1 MNISMLARQPIYNHD
16 NQLFAFELLYRSD
29 DNQNAGV
36 TNDFEATSKLLANL
50 CMNSLD
56 EEISANRPIFINVD
70 LAFLTSESFFS
81 APPPNVV
88 FEILETVEISEF
100 SINCIR
106 KLKQRGFTF
115 ALDDFEL
122 DGQHSKLFP
131 YISYLKIDVQAES
144 LDDVEQYLNH
154 LNGHNFTLLAEKLED
169 EDCFNRC
176 QQMGFE
182 LFQGY
187 YLERPKIITGNKVAA
202 NKQVALQLISE
213 LSREDIDNDKIAEL
227 IATDPR
233 LTFKLLKIVNCPLY
247 PFKREIQN
255 IHEAVVMLGVD
266 IIKQWAQILT
276 LVSESEQPLELFR
289 TLLVRAKTCEL
300 YSKSIKLTNAK
311 DAFTV
316 GLFSGLDA
324 VLNTKLETI
333 LQEIQLA
340 PHVKTALLDNDNSEH
355 NVLLLVKAYEKNIA
369 LKPALSQHQQ
379 EDLVKHYWQAV
390 KWSDTIMT
398 LIT

>member
-1 MNISMLARQPIYNHD
+1 MNINMLARQPIYNQN
-16 NQLFAFELLYRSD
+16 NQLFAFELLYRGD
-29 DNQNAGV
+29 DSQNAGV
-36 TNDFEATSKLLANL
+36 TDDFKATSELLANL

-70 LAFLTSESFFS
+70 LEFLTSESFFS
-81 APPPNVV
+81 TPPPNLV
-88 FEILETVEISEF
+88 FEILETVEISER

-122 DGQHSKLFP
+122 AGQHSKLFP

-144 LDDVEQYLNH
+144 LDDIEHYLKN
-154 LNGHNFTLLAEKLED
+154 LNGHNFSLLAEKVED
-169 EDCFNRC
+169 KESFDRC
-176 QQMGFE
+176 LQMGFE

-187 YLERPKIITGNKVAA
+187 YLERPKVITGNKVTA

-213 LSREDIDNDKIAEL
+213 LSREDISNDEIAEL

-233 LTFKLLKIVNCPLY
+233 LTFKLLKIINCPLY
-247 PFKREIQN
+247 PFKREIEN

-266 IIKQWAQILT
+266 IIKQWAKILT
-276 LVSESEQPLELFR
+276 LVSESEQPVELFR

-300 YSKSIKLTNAK
+300 YGKSVKVANAK
-311 DAFTV
+311 DCFTI

-324 VLNTKLETI
+324 ALNLKLDNI
-333 LQEIQLA
+333 LKEIRLA
-340 PHVKTALLDNDNSEH
+340 SHIKTALQDNNYSEQ
-355 NVLLLVKAYEKNIA
+355 NVLLLVKDYEKNLA
-369 LKPALSQHQQ
+369 LKPALPQQ
-379 EDLVKHYWQAV
+379 KQQALTQHYWQAV
-390 KWSDTIMT
+390 KWTDEIMT

>member
-1 MNISMLARQPIYNHD
+1 MTIDMLARQPIYDHK
-16 NQLFAFELLYRSD
+16 NQLFAFELLYRG
-29 DNQNAGV
+29 DNDQSAQV

-70 LAFLTSESFFS
+70 LAFLTSKSFFS
-81 APPPNVV
+81 APPANVV

-144 LDDVEQYLNH
+144 LDDIEQYLSR
-154 LNGHNFTLLAEKLED
+154 LDAHNFILLAEKIED
-169 EDCFNRC
+169 KECFERC
-176 QQMGFE
+176 KKMGFK

-187 YLERPKIITGNKVAA
+187 YLERPKTITGNKVTA

-213 LSREDIDNDKIAEL
+213 LSREDINNDKIAEL

-233 LTFKLLKIVNCPLY
+233 LTFKLLKIINCPLY

-255 IHEAVVMLGVD
+255 VHEAVVMLGVD

-300 YSKSIKLTNAK
+300 YSKSIKLSDAK
-311 DAFTV
+311 DAFTI

-324 VLNTKLETI
+324 ALSLQLNII
-333 LQEIQLA
+333 LKEIRLA
-340 PHVKTALLDNDNSEH
+340 PHIKKALLDSHYSEH
-355 NVLLLVKAYEKNIA
+355 NVLLLVKAYEKHIA
-369 LKPALSQHQQ
+369 LEGNLSQQQQALS
-379 EDLVKHYWQAV
+379 KHYWQAV
-390 KWSDTIMT
+390 KWTDTIMT
-398 LIT
+398 LIC